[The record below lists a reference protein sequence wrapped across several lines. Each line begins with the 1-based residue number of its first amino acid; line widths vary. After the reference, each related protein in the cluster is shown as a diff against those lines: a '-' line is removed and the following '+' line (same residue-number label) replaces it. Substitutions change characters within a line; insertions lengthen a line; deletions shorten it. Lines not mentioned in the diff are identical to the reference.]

1 MIAINLRMRVNTRA
15 VDKANRMDSST
26 IVDWQFKL
34 AELTV
39 LDLLNRYLRQV
50 EAAASYC
57 ESGRKGLSELDC
69 WLCVAR
75 KLY

>member
-39 LDLLNRYLRQV
+39 LDLLRLAQSIPQ
-50 EAAASYC
+50 A
-57 ESGRKGLSELDC
+57 G
-69 WLCVAR
+69 
-75 KLY
+75 